1 MEPLQDAMTQTVDRV
16 PAKTAL
22 VPTVSYAALAKAVH
36 VLQDLVLYYFPLY
49 GLSEADFL
57 RFMPVLTFA
66 EATAY
71 QMDEEHEVHIG
82 EPHFVSPYLPVLR
95 QVLTQLNLY
104 DEALETELQGGLT
117 YWRLEQQLCSGQPFT
132 EADIVRANRCR
143 CCDYRFLH
151 RLLCKLTAR
160 PYDEEVLDLCW
171 LVEQMGEV
179 EEDLRQYHADIQGN
193 VYNTYRLFVR
203 LYGAAAPHHLRGY
216 LGRLEDEVEQRLARL
231 AETRPDLASTWQALQ
246 RAYYVAHPVPAMPP
260 PVLEHTTT
268 SLSTAGAGV
277 EENTDATT

>member
-36 VLQDLVLYYFPLY
+36 ILQDLVLYYFPLY

-117 YWRLEQQLCSGQPFT
+117 YWRLEQQLCSGRPFT
-132 EADIVRANRCR
+132 EADIVRANRLR
-143 CCDYRFLH
+143 CGDYRFLH
-151 RLLCKLTAR
+151 RLLHRLIPK
-160 PYDEEVLDLCW
+160 PYDEELLDLWW
-171 LVEQMGEV
+171 LIEQMGEV
-179 EEDLRQYHADIQGN
+179 EEDLLQYHADLQRN
-193 VYNTYRLFVR
+193 VYNTYRMFVR
-203 LYGAAAPHHLRGY
+203 LYGEAAPQHLQRY
-216 LGRLEDEVEQRLARL
+216 RDALEAEAQQRLVRL
-231 AETRPDLASTWQALQ
+231 SETRPDLAATVEHLYATGRAL
-246 RAYYVAHPVPAMPP
+246 YPVPPIPP
-260 PVLEHTTT
+260 PILE
-268 SLSTAGAGV
+268 SAPDLRG
-277 EENTDATT
+277 